1 MQSEKKNHEVIYQ
14 GYEIINDM
22 KIDIID
28 AYYKSLAN
36 DVKEKS
42 TFMIN
47 ELEKKY
53 G

>member
-14 GYEIINDM
+14 GHEIINDM

-28 AYYKSLAN
+28 AYYKSLASN
-36 DVKEKS
+36 AKAKS
-42 TFMIN
+42 AFMIN